1 MSIGMEATERLDWA
15 TGQVEASEQKS
26 ALGGQ
31 AILQAVTRVKLE
43 QASKV
48 VMWTPTRPDNGE
60 GSTDREET
68 RAGTRNSP
76 TNEHLIR
83 STGVLSTACRKSGLR
98 KFGRPG
104 VGGGETSNII
114 YRMVAGPGVGEGR
127 KTDEAG

>member
-1 MSIGMEATERLDWA
+1 M
-15 TGQVEASEQKS
+15 
-26 ALGGQ
+26 
-31 AILQAVTRVKLE
+31 KLE

-83 STGVLSTACRKSGLR
+83 STGVLSTACREGGLGQL
-98 KFGRPG
+98 GRLGIGWGSRPR
-104 VGGGETSNII
+104 TSPE
-114 YRMVAGPGVGEGR
+114 RAAASLGVGEGH